1 MQRRNTLVI
10 GPPTKNG
17 PVTKGLQL
25 MSNQLAFRGKAPSS
39 ADSVQFKKSAS
50 SVAWNGTVDELVA
63 ELRPALPLYLLRP
76 ARLEANAKRIVGAFP
91 GTVAYAVKCNPDK
104 TVLHTLYKS
113 GVKAFDV
120 ASLEEI
126 RSAHKI
132 APKAKLFFMNPIKS
146 REAIREAYFVHGVRA
161 FSLDCVDELYKIL
174 QETDLAPDL
183 ELYVRL
189 SIPKA
194 HATMFDLTGKFGVTA
209 EEAPALL
216 KACRPVSAK
225 LGICFHVGT
234 QCMNPQRYAQAIKIS
249 ASVIKHAG
257 VTVDVLDIGGGFPTT
272 YPNMPEMQ
280 PAPFEDYMAVINQAI
295 ARHRLGKMELVC
307 EPGRAMVA
315 DAGSLVVRVEQRKGN
330 MLYLNDGTYGGMFD
344 AGAQGNLIFQT
355 RLIRPGEA
363 SLASD
368 QSYTFAGPT
377 CDSIDMMKGP
387 FSLSGDAA
395 EGDWIEVSQLGA
407 YCIGLNT
414 RFNGFGKSNM
424 MILNEK

>member
-1 MQRRNTLVI
+1 MQRRKTLVI

-25 MSNQLAFRGKAPSS
+25 MSNQLAFRGKASSS
-39 ADSVQFKKSAS
+39 ADSVQYKKAAS
-50 SVAWNGTVDELVA
+50 PAAWHGTVDALVA
-63 ELRPALPLYLLRP
+63 QMRPALPLYLLRP

-104 TVLHTLYKS
+104 NVLHTLYKS

-120 ASLEEI
+120 ASLEEV

-161 FSLDCVDELYKIL
+161 FSLDCVEELYKIM

-189 SIPKA
+189 AIPKA

-209 EEAPALL
+209 AEAVTLL
-216 KACRPVSAK
+216 QQCRPVSSK
-225 LGICFHVGT
+225 LGLCFHVGT
-234 QCMNPQRYAQAIKIS
+234 QCMKPERHAQAIRIAAGVVKN
-249 ASVIKHAG
+249 AG

-272 YPNMPEMQ
+272 YPNMPEMN

-315 DAGSLVVRVEQRKGN
+315 DSGSLVVRVEQRKGD

-363 SLASD
+363 NLASD
-368 QSYTFAGPT
+368 QLYTFAGPT

-387 FSLSGDAA
+387 FKLSGDAA

-424 MILNEK
+424 MILAGE